1 MKQSN
6 FKTIES
12 VSRQFEMSQVWLH
25 QLRIKG
31 FIDTKC
37 VRSVNGRQHILY
49 NADDIEKWIEN
60 HNDAYQHRR
69 SHGCFDKVS
78 LTTIIPIT

>member
-6 FKTIES
+6 FQTIET

-31 FIDTKC
+31 FVKTKC
-37 VRSVNGRQHILY
+37 AYGVGGRRRILY
-49 NADDIEKWIEN
+49 NADDVEAWTRQHTEV
-60 HNDAYQHRR
+60 YQVRR
-69 SHGCFDKVS
+69 QQGCFDKVS
-78 LTTIIPIT
+78 RTTVMPIS